1 MYTYYPNQKELIWC
15 GAFGGCCYPLFM
27 IIDNFL
33 NIHNLCV
40 RDTQVMNQQYPLS
53 FTSESE
59 CLMWLLQTIRPVA
72 QSLVAHYCSLHI
84 SIHTYMHVCMYVRA
98 QMPPHEWT
106 FAELRIH
113 ASTVVC
119 MYVHEHAYVNV
130 CITVHD
136 MHTEVVHVLQIVYNS
151 RLYDWHYTC
160 FFMCTCRNDLQL
172 YPVWN
177 IWLYSSGCDQSFG
190 ILICLYI
197 IICRVHVFLL

>member
-1 MYTYYPNQKELIWC
+1 
-15 GAFGGCCYPLFM
+15 M

-33 NIHNLCV
+33 NIHYLCV

-84 SIHTYMHVCMYVRA
+84 SIHTYMHVCMYARA
-98 QMPPHEWT
+98 QMSPHEWT

-119 MYVHEHAYVNV
+119 MCTSTHMSTYASLCMTCTQRCYVCY
-130 CITVHD
+130 I
-136 MHTEVVHVLQIVYNS
+136 
-151 RLYDWHYTC
+151 
-160 FFMCTCRNDLQL
+160 
-172 YPVWN
+172 
-177 IWLYSSGCDQSFG
+177 
-190 ILICLYI
+190 LYI
-197 IICRVHVFLL
+197 IQDCMIDIILAFSCALAEMICSCTLCETYGYIHQDVINHLGYWFVCILLYVACMYFYFK

>member
-40 RDTQVMNQQYPLS
+40 RDTQVMNQQYPLL

-59 CLMWLLQTIRPVA
+59 WLMWLLQTIRPVA

-84 SIHTYMHVCMYVRA
+84 SIHTYTHVRTSTHAPTWMDIRWVTYSC
-98 QMPPHEWT
+98 
-106 FAELRIH
+106 IH
-113 ASTVVC
+113 SC
-119 MYVHEHAYVNV
+119 MYVHEHAYFNV

-136 MHTEVVHVLQIVYNS
+136 MHTEVLRVLQIVYNS
-151 RLYDWHYTC
+151 RFYDWYYTC
-160 FFMCTCRNDLQL
+160 FFMCTYRNDLQL
-172 YPVWN
+172 YPVWS
-177 IWLYSSGCDQSFG
+177 IWLYSWCDRSFG
-190 ILICLYI
+190 ILICL
-197 IICRVHVFLL
+197 